1 MKRVKKP
8 LPNKKKPVDIDAFI
22 IQWKNVSMSNDEFL
36 KETYRGVF
44 PALPNYLK
52 AFLRKEGITI

>member
-8 LPNKKKPVDIDAFI
+8 LPNKKNPVDIDAFI
-22 IQWKNVSMSNDEFL
+22 IQWKNVSISNDEFL

-44 PALPNYLK
+44 SALPNYLK
-52 AFLRKEGITI
+52 ATLRKEGITI